1 MRPGSLD
8 VFKCAWHDIRIVT
21 HAGGVWRNISSK
33 FPAEVTKWA
42 KSYNLSGSPTPTG
55 RPV

>member
-1 MRPGSLD
+1 MFLD
-8 VFKCAWHDIRIVT
+8 ALGTIFASSPTLAVF
-21 HAGGVWRNISSK
+21 GGNISSK

-42 KSYNLSGSPTPTG
+42 KSYNLAGSRPPTG

>member
-21 HAGGVWRNISSK
+21 HVGGVWRNISSK

>member
-1 MRPGSLD
+1 MFLD
-8 VFKCAWHDIRIVT
+8 ALGTIFASSPTLVVF
-21 HAGGVWRNISSK
+21 GGNISAK

-55 RPV
+55 RRV